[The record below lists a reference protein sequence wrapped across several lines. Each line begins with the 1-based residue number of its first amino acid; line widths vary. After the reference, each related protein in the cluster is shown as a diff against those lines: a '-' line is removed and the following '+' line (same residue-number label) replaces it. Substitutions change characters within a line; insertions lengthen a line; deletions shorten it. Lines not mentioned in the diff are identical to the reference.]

1 MNGRYDG
8 RHRMWRRGRLLFA
21 VLVATAI
28 GVVAYNFGV
37 EQGLS
42 RAAAAPAVAYPWH
55 PWGFGFFP
63 VLFFVLFW
71 FFALRLLFWG
81 VLGARAWRYGRGCG
95 PGYGHGYG
103 HGYGGGLPPM
113 FDEWHRR
120 AHERDREDRTVTS
133 V

>member
-1 MNGRYDG
+1 MNGRRY
-8 RHRMWRRGRLLFA
+8 RLARVLFGVLLA
-21 VLVATAI
+21 VVVAM
-28 GVVAYNFGV
+28 VAYNVGFSHGV
-37 EQGLS
+37 AQHV
-42 RAAAAPAVAYPWH
+42 AAPPAGAYPWPAPH

-63 VLFFVLFW
+63 VVFFLLFW

-81 VLGARAWRYGRGCG
+81 FAGRRGWRYGRGCG

-103 HGYGGGLPPM
+103 GGGLPPV

>member
-8 RHRMWRRGRLLFA
+8 RHRTWRLARLLLA
-21 VLVATAI
+21 VLAGIAI
-28 GVVAYNFGV
+28 GVVAYNFGLA
-37 EQGLS
+37 QGLA
-42 RAAAAPAVAYPWH
+42 RQAAAAPAGVYPYPWH
-55 PWGFGFFP
+55 PWGLGFFP

-81 VLGARAWRYGRGCG
+81 VLGRRAWRYGRGCR
-95 PGYGHGYG
+95 PGYGY
-103 HGYGGGLPPM
+103 GYGGGLPPM